1 MFEAVM
7 AIFIIDLV
15 GDDEDVVV
23 LDSEEVKKAEYDP
36 RRIPVPTP
44 QLEIVP
50 FDRETIRKPRN
61 RPVRTN

>member
-1 MFEAVM
+1 M

-23 LDSEEVKKAEYDP
+23 LDEELKKPHEPTQVY
-36 RRIPVPTP
+36 VPTP

-50 FDRETIRKPRN
+50 FDRENVRKPR
-61 RPVRTN
+61 RRATRTN